1 MELLLLCTAVTW
13 KVSPLILG
21 SQGMQWI
28 INCKPD
34 KQCLAGVS
42 PQPCIYIYTHVNIRV
57 YVYIYIYILYIYIF
71 EHLDNYI

>member
-13 KVSPLILG
+13 KASPLILR

-34 KQCLAGVS
+34 KQCLAGVA
-42 PQPCIYIYTHVNIRV
+42 PQT
-57 YVYIYIYILYIYIF
+57 IYIF
-71 EHLDNYI
+71 NYIHMCRYIYMYTCEYSCVCIYMYVCM

>member
-13 KVSPLILG
+13 KASPLILR

-42 PQPCIYIYTHVNIRV
+42 PQT
-57 YVYIYIYILYIYIF
+57 IYIYIQFYSYVYI
-71 EHLDNYI
+71 